1 MSLPHCIEH
10 MSSCRR
16 IATVLASLWLAS
28 CASAPDGPATTPV
41 TEQGAVSQVPAAA
54 QTLYEQAVAVMAA
67 GDDIDAQLRFA
78 DFLLRYPDYPGA
90 HVNLAI
96 LQARS
101 GDDLLAEASIQAA
114 LKLDASYAPALNQLG
129 MLRRRQGRFDEAED
143 AYLRAVE
150 AQPDYALAHYNLGVL
165 NELYLQRLE
174 AALMHFE
181 RYQSLNGADEQVEK
195 WIADLKRR
203 LESNQRTANVTE

>member
-1 MSLPHCIEH
+1 MLLPRCTDR
-10 MSSCRR
+10 SPAGPR
-16 IATVLASLWLAS
+16 IIAVFACLWLAS
-28 CASAPDGPATTPV
+28 CATAPGDPAVSADNAQPV
-41 TEQGAVSQVPAAA
+41 ASQVPAAA

-96 LQARS
+96 LQARA
-101 GDDLLAEASIQAA
+101 GDDLKAEASIQAA
-114 LKLDASYAPALNQLG
+114 LALDAHYAPALNQLG

-150 AQPDYALAHYNLGVL
+150 AQPDYALPHYNLGVL

-181 RYQSLNGADEQVEK
+181 RYQSLNGGDEQVEK

>member
-1 MSLPHCIEH
+1 MPAYS
-10 MSSCRR
+10 R
-16 IATVLASLWLAS
+16 IVAVLACLWLAS
-28 CASAPDGPATTPV
+28 CATGPAESTRV
-41 TEQGAVSQVPAAA
+41 ADSDESVVSQVPAAA

-101 GDDLLAEASIQAA
+101 GDDLKAEASIQAA
-114 LKLDASYAPALNQLG
+114 LELDARYAPALNQLG

-143 AYLRAVE
+143 AYLRAVD
-150 AQPDYALAHYNLGVL
+150 AQPDYALAYYNLGVL

-181 RYQSLNGADEQVEK
+181 RYQSLNGGDEQVEK

>member
-1 MSLPHCIEH
+1 
-10 MSSCRR
+10 
-16 IATVLASLWLAS
+16 
-28 CASAPDGPATTPV
+28 
-41 TEQGAVSQVPAAA
+41 
-54 QTLYEQAVAVMAA
+54 MAA

-101 GDDLLAEASIQAA
+101 GDDLKAEASIQAA
-114 LKLDASYAPALNQLG
+114 LELDARYAPALNQLG

-181 RYQSLNGADEQVEK
+181 RYQGLNGGDEQVEK

-203 LESNQRTANVTE
+203 LESNQRPANLTD